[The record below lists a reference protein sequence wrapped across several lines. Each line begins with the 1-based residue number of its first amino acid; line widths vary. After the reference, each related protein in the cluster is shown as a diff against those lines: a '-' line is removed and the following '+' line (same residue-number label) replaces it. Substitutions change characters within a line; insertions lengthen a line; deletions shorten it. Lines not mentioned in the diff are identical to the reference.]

1 MNQEQGIFLFH
12 QGTNYYSYKLMG
24 AHLQDDGAIFRVWAP
39 NAKKVSVVGDFNYWN
54 RTEHPMHKVSDGI
67 WELFI
72 PGIKEFDA
80 YKYAILS
87 ARNRWIMKSDPYAFH
102 SEVRPQTASKVYNL
116 DNYRFNDEGWM
127 KSRYERHYFNKPLN
141 IYELNLASWRKYA
154 NGEFFDYVKIAEELS
169 EYVLEMGYTHIE
181 IMPVSEYPYDPSWGY
196 QVTGFYSITSRFGTP
211 NDFKKFIDIMHQKG
225 IGVIVDWVP
234 GHFCKDS
241 HGLIEFDGRCL
252 YEPSDPMRK
261 EHLGWGTRAFDYG
274 RTEVQSFLVSNAIY
288 LLDEYHIDGLR
299 VDAVA
304 SMLYLDYC
312 REEGQWRPNSYGTN
326 ENLDAIAFIKKL
338 NSAIKKYYPG
348 VLMIAE
354 ESTTFPK
361 ITYDIEDG
369 GLGFTYKWNMGW
381 MNDTLRYTKTDPIYR
396 TYEHNKITFQL
407 TYIFSEKFIL
417 PLSHDEVVH
426 GKASLLNKMPGDY
439 DQKFMGLQ
447 TYLMYMMSHPGKK
460 LNFMGYEIGQFIEWK
475 DDAEIDWL
483 LLQYPKHKD
492 LQSFV
497 AKLNKCYLD
506 NKPFYDLDDSWEG
519 FNWLVVNDEFRNT
532 FIYERKDS
540 KKDKIICIL
549 NFSFSS
555 WDNYSFE
562 LENGKYEI
570 IMASNDIRYGGSY
583 DLIGKVI
590 TVKNKQ
596 MIIDLPGITGLYLR
610 KVKQKNAKK

>member
-24 AHLQDDGAIFRVWAP
+24 AHLVDDGVIFRVWAP
-39 NAKKVSVVGDFNYWN
+39 NAKKVAVVGDFNYWD
-54 RTEHPMHKVSDGI
+54 RTKHPMTKVSDSGI
-67 WELFI
+67 WEVYI
-72 PGIKEFDA
+72 PGVKEFDT
-80 YKYAILS
+80 YKFAILS
-87 ARNRWIMKSDPYAFH
+87 ARNRWIMKADPYAFH
-102 SEVRPQTASKVYNL
+102 SEVRPNTASKVFNL
-116 DNYRFNDEGWM
+116 DNYQFNDELWM
-127 KSRYERHYFNKPLN
+127 KERLERHYFNKPLN
-141 IYELNLASWRKYA
+141 IYELNLASWRKYPD
-154 NGEFFDYVKIAEELS
+154 GQFFDYVKIAHELS

-211 NDFKKFIDIMHQKG
+211 NDFKKFVDIMHQKG

-252 YEPSDPMRK
+252 YEPSDPLRM
-261 EHLGWGTRAFDYG
+261 EHRGWGTRAFDYG

-312 REEGQWRPNSYGTN
+312 RKEGEWRPNSFGTN

-338 NSAIKKYYPG
+338 NGTIKKYYPG

-361 ITYDIEDG
+361 ITCDTEDG

-381 MNDTLRYTKTDPIYR
+381 MNDTLKYMKTDPIYR
-396 TYEHNKITFQL
+396 TYEHGKITFQL

-439 DQKFMGLQ
+439 HQKFMGLQ

-460 LNFMGYEIGQFIEWK
+460 LNFMGYELGQFIEWR
-475 DDAEIDWL
+475 DDSEIDWL

-492 LQSFV
+492 FKAFV
-497 AKLNKCYLD
+497 AKLNKCYLE
-506 NKPFYDLDDSWEG
+506 NKPFYDLDDSWDG
-519 FNWLVVNDEFRNT
+519 FNWLVVNDENRNT
-532 FIYERKDS
+532 FVYERIDS
-540 KKDKIICIL
+540 NKNKIISIL
-549 NFSFSS
+549 NFSFCG
-555 WDNYSFE
+555 WNNYSFD

-570 IMASNDIRYGGSY
+570 ILASNDIKYGGSN

-590 TVKNKQ
+590 TVKNNK
-596 MIIDLPGITGLYLR
+596 MVLDIPGITGLYLR
-610 KVKQKNAKK
+610 KVK